1 MFVYSSP
8 IKFMK
13 LYSYIPFKGKD
24 RRKDKSSAIKT
35 PRCAQFWREEKI
47 ADAKTMQNGVETIF
61 LSYFGSCSIS
71 SPILLLLN

>member
-1 MFVYSSP
+1 
-8 IKFMK
+8 MK

-47 ADAKTMQNGVETIF
+47 ADAKTMQNGVETIV
-61 LSYFGSCSIS
+61 LSYKSILAAS
-71 SPILLLLN
+71 SNLTLVR